1 MTKPFDSYR
10 GEIVR
15 LYIDENKTLEVVMD
29 LMRARHCFTAS
40 RRSYMDNL
48 KKWGVRKYKRKVVVH
63 NQNGSGD
70 QDPDDDRQGSAVDEY
85 GVAPLSPSAPEDAV
99 PRQSGAQSLVLP
111 YHRDHAP
118 SAAVPPT
125 ASSAAAHGFPPGHD
139 AVQLQHEPA
148 GGSHDY
154 GWGYFAHSHWPVD
167 EAASLSSYAS
177 QYVADNTP
185 QAGLAARY
193 FNTHASALDE
203 SADQPNLASSHGGT
217 SQESQHRW
225 HRYAGR

>member
-63 NQNGSGD
+63 NQNGRGADGD
-70 QDPDDDRQGSAVDEY
+70 ADADDSQSPGQGGGDEFASLSTAAAPDET
-85 GVAPLSPSAPEDAV
+85 APRP
-99 PRQSGAQSLVLP
+99 GAQSLVLP

-118 SAAVPPT
+118 PPR
-125 ASSAAAHGFPPGHD
+125 APSAAAAPPEQTHGFPHD
-139 AVQLQHEPA
+139 VELQHDHAPA
-148 GGSHDY
+148 LHDHH
-154 GWGYFAHSHWPVD
+154 GWGYFAHSSWPA
-167 EAASLSSYAS
+167 EASLAPYAAA
-177 QYVADNTP
+177 QYAAGSAP
-185 QAGLAARY
+185 Q
-193 FNTHASALDE
+193 
-203 SADQPNLASSHGGT
+203 
-217 SQESQHRW
+217 
-225 HRYAGR
+225 